1 MPRIY
6 SLQDEASLK
15 KQLQVEK
22 DRNEKF
28 QNEIQL
34 LKKDVDLWREIVSDE
49 GFTGGVGYLKIENE
63 DLKQEI
69 EDHQ

>member
-1 MPRIY
+1 M
-6 SLQDEASLK
+6 LK